1 MKCKS
6 NSKLNKSSFL
16 ELLGNKINKNT
27 PYYTIEAQE
36 KQKILEKYYEFNSDL
51 KATASYFG
59 TTPERILRKINKEIS
74 NQSYVEYTSKS
85 REYLEKNKN
94 WKIKSFN
101 SFSKEVCVSME
112 KTNVVMNFNLSN
124 VKYS

>member
-6 NSKLNKSSFL
+6 NNKLNKNSFL
-16 ELLGNKINKNT
+16 ELLGNKINKTN
-27 PYYTIEAQE
+27 PSYTIEDQE
-36 KQKILEKYYEFNSDL
+36 KQRILEKYYEFNGDL

-59 TTPERILRKINKEIS
+59 KSIERVLSKINKEIS

-101 SFSKEVCVSME
+101 SFSKKVCVSME
-112 KTNVVMNFNLSN
+112 KTNVVLDFDLSN